1 MGWGFFSFINIP
13 HYVSFMLRRGFDMP
27 KIPEKVEIT
36 ISPMRV
42 ISTILTLIA
51 FGMLFF
57 TAGDWIGK
65 ADHAHAIVEIHEET
79 SIPELEDKTENHQTA
94 IGDLA
99 KISKQLADQQ
109 RILIDQQRLEREMWG
124 ENYEKKIFEILSNQ
138 QTNGP

>member
-1 MGWGFFSFINIP
+1 
-13 HYVSFMLRRGFDMP
+13 MLRKGVDMP
-27 KIPEKVEIT
+27 KIPEKIELTV
-36 ISPMRV
+36 SPMRV

-65 ADHAHAIVEIHEET
+65 ADHAHALSVTHEET
-79 SIPELEDKTENHQTA
+79 NIPALEDTTDNHQDA
-94 IGDLA
+94 IGNLA
-99 KISKQLADQQ
+99 QISKQLADQQ

>member
-1 MGWGFFSFINIP
+1 
-13 HYVSFMLRRGFDMP
+13 MP
-27 KIPEKVEIT
+27 KIPEKVEVT

>member
-1 MGWGFFSFINIP
+1 
-13 HYVSFMLRRGFDMP
+13 
-27 KIPEKVEIT
+27 
-36 ISPMRV
+36 MRI
-42 ISTILTLIA
+42 ISTALTLVA

-65 ADHAHAIVEIHEET
+65 ADNAHALSEVHEHT
-79 SIPELEDKTENHQTA
+79 DIPKLEDTTDNHQNA

-99 KISKQLADQQ
+99 QISKQLADQQ

-124 ENYEKKIFEILSNQ
+124 DNYEKKIFEILSNQ